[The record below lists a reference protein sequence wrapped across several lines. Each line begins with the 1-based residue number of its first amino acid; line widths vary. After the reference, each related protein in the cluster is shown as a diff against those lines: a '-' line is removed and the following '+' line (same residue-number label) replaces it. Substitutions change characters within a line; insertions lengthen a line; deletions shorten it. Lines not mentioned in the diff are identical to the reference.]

1 VPHKTKDSQVQ
12 SLKISTH
19 ILLLALSVATLT
31 ACREDKQA
39 VPPQPPTVLVRAATP
54 ALGLD
59 QAVYS
64 GEVRARHEA
73 DLGFRVGGKIA
84 ARLVDVGAEVK
95 SGQALARL
103 DPTDLQLNVAAV
115 RAQVSAA
122 ESDLALAKAEVD
134 RYKALADKKF
144 VSQAVLDAKNT
155 AYQASAAR
163 VEQAKAQLNV
173 SGNQAG
179 YASLASDRPGVV
191 TAILAEAG
199 QVVAAGQPVLRV
211 ARPEEKE
218 ILIYVPEGRLA
229 ELRGARELA
238 VNLPA
243 SPDVKLRG
251 ALRELAPAAD
261 PATRTYAARIRLLN
275 IDPAVRLGMTA
286 QVALA
291 SDKTG
296 AGVKVPLSAVVER
309 GQGPEVWVVLQ
320 GKAQRRPVKV
330 AEFREDGAVLAEGIV
345 PGESVVAV
353 GAHKLVAGMAVK
365 PMPMPDK

>member
-1 VPHKTKDSQVQ
+1 MSYPKRSPHY
-12 SLKISTH
+12 
-19 ILLLALSVATLT
+19 LLIVLGVTVLAG
-31 ACREDKQA
+31 CREDRVIA
-39 VPPQPPTVLVRAATP
+39 PPALPTVLVKPAASDDA
-54 ALGLD
+54 AL
-59 QAVYS
+59 ATVYA

-95 SGQALARL
+95 AGQALARI

-134 RYKALADKKF
+134 RYKALADQKF

-191 TAILAEAG
+191 TAVLAEAG

-218 ILIYVPEGRLA
+218 ILIYVPEGRLS
-229 ELRGARELA
+229 ELRNARELA

-243 SPDVKLRG
+243 NPEVQLRG

-275 IDPAVRLGMTA
+275 SDPALRLGMTA

-291 SDKTG
+291 SAKAG

-320 GKAQRRPVKV
+320 GKAQRRPVRV
-330 AEFREDGAVLAEGIV
+330 AEFREDGAVLSAGV
-345 PGESVVAV
+345 ALGESVVAV
-353 GAHKLVAGMAVK
+353 GAHKLVAGQAVQSL
-365 PMPMPDK
+365 PMPDN